1 MLLNEWI
8 ILIETLTE
16 REGERERE
24 RERTREHCK
33 PDFMSALAHPLLS
46 VQQF

>member
-1 MLLNEWI
+1 MDHIDRDLKRMRGR
-8 ILIETLTE
+8 E
-16 REGERERE
+16 REGERERD
-24 RERTREHCK
+24 HCK

>member
-1 MLLNEWI
+1 MRGRDRQIQIDTNKAK
-8 ILIETLTE
+8 
-16 REGERERE
+16 ERERE
-24 RERTREHCK
+24 GTREHCK

>member
-1 MLLNEWI
+1 MDHIDRDLKRMRGRDRKI
-8 ILIETLTE
+8 QIK
-16 REGERERE
+16 REGKRERD
-24 RERTREHCK
+24 HCK

>member
-1 MLLNEWI
+1 MRGRDRKIQIDTNRK
-8 ILIETLTE
+8 
-16 REGERERE
+16 REGERERD
-24 RERTREHCK
+24 HCK